1 MSLFNKPPNERPFV
15 RPEPPPPDATPSV
28 IGVGMK
34 IIGDVE
40 TGGVLKVEGTI
51 EGSIRGARQVLL
63 GRTGLIQGDVNVDE
77 AVLGG
82 RVVGT
87 VNASER
93 VEIQSTSRI
102 EGDIHTRSIVVLE
115 GGTINGSVRMDEP
128 TGRSSSMSSAASSQS
143 STPST
148 QPSPN
153 AATPSQPRT
162 PAGVGS

>member
-115 GGTINGSVRMDEP
+115 GGVINGSVRMDEHP
-128 TGRSSSMSSAASSQS
+128 VRSHAASTAASSSASPAPASPQS
-143 STPST
+143 SQAP
-148 QPSPN
+148 
-153 AATPSQPRT
+153 AQPRS
-162 PAGVGS
+162 PVGATS

>member
-15 RPEPPPPDATPSV
+15 RPEPPPPDASPSV
-28 IGVGMK
+28 VGAGMK

-63 GRTGLIQGDVNVDE
+63 GRTGLIQGDVHADE

-87 VNASER
+87 VNATER
-93 VEIQSTSRI
+93 VEIQSTCRI

-115 GGTINGSVRMDEP
+115 GGIINGSVRMDEHPARAAAPP
-128 TGRSSSMSSAASSQS
+128 TPAPVSSSPASPPSGSGQNQS
-143 STPST
+143 RVVT
-148 QPSPN
+148 
-153 AATPSQPRT
+153 
-162 PAGVGS
+162 GVGS